1 MSPLRAVLLDLDDT
15 LTDRRATVRAYAHML
30 VDELGA
36 HLQSKDVGAI
46 ADELVRIDQNGY
58 NRARAADIA
67 ASAMWSASPGEAII
81 AKHWSWGFAVCTKA
95 RDDMQRAVDVFTREG
110 LRLGV
115 VTNGPTDKQR
125 RKIESLGLN
134 DRLGTLLISD
144 EIGIAKPDERIFRR
158 AAAELGV
165 APHECLFVGDNPE
178 KDVHG
183 AIAVGMR
190 AVWFRAALPWPEHL
204 QPAGEAVSSFA
215 DLLALLQLR

>member
-15 LTDRRATVRAYAHML
+15 LTDRRATVRAYAQML
-30 VDELGA
+30 ADDFGA
-36 HLQSKDVGAI
+36 QLRWSDVSAI

-58 NRARAADIA
+58 NRARPADIA
-67 ASAMWSASPGEAII
+67 ASAMWSASFSEAII

-95 RDDMQRAVDVFTREG
+95 RDDMRRALDVLTREG

-125 RKIESLGLN
+125 RKIEALGLR

-158 AAAELGV
+158 AAAELDV
-165 APHECLFVGDNPE
+165 APEECLFIGDNPE
-178 KDVHG
+178 KDVRG
-183 AIAVGMR
+183 AAAVGMR
-190 AVWFRAALPWPEHL
+190 AVWFQAALPWPAHL
-204 QPAGEAVSSFA
+204 EPAGEAVASFTE
-215 DLLALLQLR
+215 LLALLELR